1 MIHLREAHGC
11 TFLLDILAI
20 LARFAND
27 NFHILQKMK
36 RKKNQILKLPTGKKK
51 KKKKINESK
60 NLEPRNFR
68 QQIKKIYDYTI
79 EK

>member
-36 RKKNQILKLPTGKKK
+36 RKQKLDIKTSNRKKK
-51 KKKKINESK
+51 
-60 NLEPRNFR
+60 
-68 QQIKKIYDYTI
+68 
-79 EK
+79 